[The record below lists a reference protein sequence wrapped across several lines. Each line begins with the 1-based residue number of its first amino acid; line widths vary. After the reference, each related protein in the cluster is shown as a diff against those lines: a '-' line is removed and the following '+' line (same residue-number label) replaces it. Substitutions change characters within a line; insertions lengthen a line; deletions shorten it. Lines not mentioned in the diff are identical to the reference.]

1 MNHITRLADTLKELI
16 DNPQVLDQVMDELSD
31 AEIVLLNQT
40 VSTKFNDFLLDPNNH
55 ACSRKEA

>member
-31 AEIVLLNQT
+31 AEIVLLTKRFQRN
-40 VSTKFNDFLLDPNNH
+40 STTSFSTQIIMLAL
-55 ACSRKEA
+55 ARRA